1 MPRVLLQQ
9 FRQWHSQART
19 ERDGFGAVGEQLRE
33 GRMPREQ
40 AHDEGKDRNEGA
52 EDTPRLG
59 PLVTSPQEPLT
70 KEELNTVAEAR
81 SADETDRVAVTFKV
95 SEEGYVPSGVTV
107 RAQIS
112 RTIFTAQVTRE
123 DIDRLQQDPKV
134 ISIGTAK
141 EIRPAEG

>member
-1 MPRVLLQQ
+1 
-9 FRQWHSQART
+9 
-19 ERDGFGAVGEQLRE
+19 
-33 GRMPREQ
+33 MPREQ
-40 AHDEGKDRNEGA
+40 AHDKGKDREQDA

-81 SADETDRVAVTFKV
+81 SAGATDRVAVTFKV
-95 SEEGYVPSGVTV
+95 SEEGYVPAGVTV

-112 RTIFTAQVTRE
+112 PTIFTAEVTRE
-123 DIDRLQQDPKV
+123 EIDRLERDPKV